1 MHVKVKLNL
10 VQSTWHPVDA
20 ACNVF
25 DISEKGLK
33 EASKELT
40 LQLKGGL
47 LISMQLKFFL

>member
-1 MHVKVKLNL
+1 MHVIVKLNL
-10 VQSTWHPVDA
+10 VRSAWPPVDA

-47 LISMQLKFFL
+47 LMNAV